1 MNFEKAE
8 IQIIKANVLI
18 EVKKLIKEIE
28 LEYNSLDKI
37 AQNILNF
44 NYMGREILEYTD
56 GNKNG
61 NFWYN
66 DAMIFKRKY
75 FLFGAYITTFK
86 WACSFYCDI
95 YNRKTDIEKLNLKS
109 IYNLKRYL
117 IDYKRDLQKL
127 KDNK

>member
-44 NYMGREILEYTD
+44 
-56 GNKNG
+56 
-61 NFWYN
+61 
-66 DAMIFKRKY
+66 
-75 FLFGAYITTFK
+75 
-86 WACSFYCDI
+86 
-95 YNRKTDIEKLNLKS
+95 
-109 IYNLKRYL
+109 
-117 IDYKRDLQKL
+117 
-127 KDNK
+127 